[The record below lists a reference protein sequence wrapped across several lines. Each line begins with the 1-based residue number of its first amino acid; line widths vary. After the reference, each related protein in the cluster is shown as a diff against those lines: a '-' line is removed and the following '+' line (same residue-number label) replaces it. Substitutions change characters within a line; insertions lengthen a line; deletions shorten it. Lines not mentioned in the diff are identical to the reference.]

1 VDALLDGIKVGEVRR
16 FGSKIDLT
24 LMGQAERIRSVQDFR
39 NLQFSTLTGD
49 RVTLA
54 SVADIRLLAGPSQ
67 INRIERQRAITIQ
80 VIPPSQMP
88 LEAAMDIIQTRV
100 VAPLERS
107 GELSRPYLVNLSG
120 TADDLTRT
128 RKVLQGDFILA
139 LVITFLLMS
148 SLFGSF
154 LYPLVIMFSVPLAAA
169 GGFLGLFL
177 INRFLSFQPLDVLT
191 MLGFVILIGVVVNN
205 AILIVHQALNFMRER
220 ALPPHE
226 AVRESVHTRIR
237 PIFMTTLTS
246 VAGMLPLVLLPGAGS
261 ELYRGIGS
269 VITGGLVVSTL
280 FTLFLVP
287 SLFSLVLDVKLRLAK
302 KTGAEA

>member
-1 VDALLDGIKVGEVRR
+1 VTIQEIARALSEGN
-16 FGSKIDLT
+16 
-24 LMGQAERIRSVQDFR
+24 R
-39 NLQFSTLTGD
+39 NLILG
-49 RVTLA
+49 
-54 SVADIRLLAGPSQ
+54 IM
-67 INRIERQRAITIQ
+67 
-80 VIPPSQMP
+80 IPPPGYSLKELENVGRFVEEELRRYWEAEPGDSLDAPALSNFFFVALGQRVFMGAAAADP
-88 LEAAMDIIQTRV
+88 LRARELIPLLQQVLRKIPGMIPIVTQTSLFAQVAGSGRSIDVDISG
-100 VAPLERS
+100 PDLERLVFL
-107 GELSRPYLVNLSG
+107 GRPYLINLSG

-139 LVITFLLMS
+139 LVITFLLMA

-226 AVRESVHTRIR
+226 AIRESVRTRIR
-237 PIFMTTLTS
+237 
-246 VAGMLPLVLLPGAGS
+246 ANA
-261 ELYRGIGS
+261 
-269 VITGGLVVSTL
+269 
-280 FTLFLVP
+280 
-287 SLFSLVLDVKLRLAK
+287 
-302 KTGAEA
+302 